1 MIDYPTLKV
10 LAKQIGCRVNDVIAL
25 APPNDPFATD
35 LPFRTEKAEWFASLW
50 EEHGFSHG
58 AHIRRIHYVL
68 VSQTEPVIKWDGEPY
83 ENIRNDWQALVV
95 ASRDARYRG
104 LIPGD
109 ALVDR
114 QADEPRLFAR
124 GSAFR
129 YAPQIDVRNSY
140 TPVSFADFPDPPNL
154 ELSSFYR
161 WHDYM
166 VEVWIEK
173 STQNDWLAPFCQ
185 NKNVNLI
192 VGKGEISEVHCR
204 QAFERARKH
213 GKPLR
218 ILYISDF
225 DPGGRSMPVAVAR
238 KIEFHLRE
246 QKADDLD
253 VALRPVFLT
262 DEQVAEY
269 KLPRTPIKESERRR
283 SKFEESF
290 GVGATEL
297 DAMEA
302 LHPHEMARVLK
313 KEIDRYYDPTLSDRI
328 WKAERRITEKLEKI
342 EKRITA
348 QYEERLQELE
358 SELDLIREDFREWE
372 EKADETWNQM
382 AKEMEVLAPKVK
394 PSDIPKPKPEG
405 DPDEPALFHSKRDYL
420 TQMDHYHDWQ
430 RRELRA
436 RS

>member
-1 MIDYPTLKV
+1 
-10 LAKQIGCRVNDVIAL
+10 VNDVIAL

-269 KLPRTPIKESERRR
+269 KLPRT
-283 SKFEESF
+283 
-290 GVGATEL
+290 
-297 DAMEA
+297 
-302 LHPHEMARVLK
+302 
-313 KEIDRYYDPTLSDRI
+313 YDPTLSDRI